1 MYSIVSASTGSW
13 TCNFPRNF
21 NRTFVKFVTLVSR
34 ENTILFL
41 TDVVLFFK
49 WQLQTSYPAEEEER
63 TPVKNASK
71 RFIGIKRL
79 EQPEIS
85 RKEANL
91 EKLVS
96 NWNECSQL
104 NFKLNAGGKKEHT
117 TPKISEK
124 ISMCLGVR
132 LPPLRLSVA
141 EADVVTPRFTVALVG
156 NKSCPVN
163 MSPTADLPRVA
174 RLHI

>member
-1 MYSIVSASTGSW
+1 MYFINLNYRFQLSIVVDCSSFAENGAMYSIVSASTGSW

-49 WQLQTSYPAEEEER
+49 WQLQTSYPAEEAEK
-63 TPVKNASK
+63 TPVKNALK

-79 EQPEIS
+79 KQPEIS

-96 NWNECSQL
+96 N
-104 NFKLNAGGKKEHT
+104 
-117 TPKISEK
+117 
-124 ISMCLGVR
+124 
-132 LPPLRLSVA
+132 
-141 EADVVTPRFTVALVG
+141 
-156 NKSCPVN
+156 
-163 MSPTADLPRVA
+163 
-174 RLHI
+174 